1 MTPLPEPEQ
10 LSRLSLQP
18 LENRRGET
26 SKDIQERKDIPIV
39 FAVEMSS
46 QLTAPIIGDILSLFM
61 DWSMDRV
68 YVVSNFMIENFAG
81 EDVPKHRDPVPPS
94 NP

>member
-1 MTPLPEPEQ
+1 
-10 LSRLSLQP
+10 
-18 LENRRGET
+18 
-26 SKDIQERKDIPIV
+26 
-39 FAVEMSS
+39 MSS
-46 QLTAPIIGDILSLFM
+46 QLTAPIIRDILSLFI

-81 EDVPKHRDPVPPS
+81 DDVPKHRDPVPPS

>member
-18 LENRRGET
+18 LENRQGET

-68 YVVSNFMIENFAG
+68 YVVSNFMI
-81 EDVPKHRDPVPPS
+81 
-94 NP
+94 